1 MGCLYGPRVSPGPA
15 DEGKRPNVL
24 VLYGLLQHP
33 VRAWHQQHLY
43 SLRRYG
49 SGRYFYVNTGVRR
62 LPFWLRHVNFDAV
75 VFHHTLTGQRMQPP
89 ILAHMLRRARALRD
103 IAPVRIALLQ
113 DEVIFTDLMSELFE
127 EFAIDHAF
135 SLAPDTE
142 WKKIYPKAD
151 HERVKF
157 HRVLAGY
164 LDEDSYPRI
173 EQILAET
180 PERTIDV
187 GYRAWSG
194 LMSLGRQGQLRRRI
208 AEVFKPAAER
218 RGLRTDISVDEGD
231 VHHGD
236 DWYRYLAK
244 VKYVLGAE
252 GGATVIDRSG
262 EIYVRTQRYVAEHP
276 DATFEEVEK
285 ACFPGE
291 DGRVALV
298 AISPRHLDAAATR
311 TCQVLVEGDYSG
323 VLEAGEHFIEIKR
336 DLSNAEEVLD
346 LMADEHLRQ
355 RITDQA
361 YRDIVESGRYTYR
374 RFVEQIEAE
383 SGIAAAEPRDAYG
396 PGLRARHR
404 LAAATDRLSWTK
416 MAVYVYSA
424 RALRWIGSH
433 LLPRRLTEWGR
444 ERLLKAPA
452 QAEDQNPLE

>member
-1 MGCLYGPRVSPGPA
+1 M
-15 DEGKRPNVL
+15 L

-33 VRAWHQQHLY
+33 VRAWHRQHLY
-43 SLRRYG
+43 SFRRYG
-49 SGRYFYVNTGVRR
+49 SARYFYVNTGVRR
-62 LPFWLRHVNFDAV
+62 LPLWLRRVKFDAV

-89 ILAHMLRRARALRD
+89 ILSHMLRRARALRE

-113 DEVIFTDLMSELFE
+113 DECIFTDLMSELFE
-127 EFAIDHAF
+127 EFAVDHAF

-142 WKKIYPKAD
+142 WKKVYPAAD
-151 HERVKF
+151 HERVRF

-164 LDEDSYPRI
+164 LDEESYERI
-173 EQILAET
+173 DEIVAAT

-252 GGATVIDRSG
+252 GGATVLDRSG
-262 EIYVRTQRYVAEHP
+262 DIYVRTERYLAEHP
-276 DATFEEVEK
+276 DATFEEVEA

-291 DGRVALV
+291 DGRLALF

-323 VLEAGEHFIEIKR
+323 VLEAGKHFIEIKR
-336 DLSNAEEVLD
+336 DLSNVEEVLD
-346 LMADEHLRQ
+346 QMTDEELRK
-355 RITDQA
+355 RITADA

-374 RFVEQIEAE
+374 RFVEQIETE
-383 SGIAAAEPRDAYG
+383 SGLAAATPREAYG
-396 PGLRARHR
+396 FGLRVRHR
-404 LAAATDRLSWTK
+404 LAEATDRLSWTK
-416 MAVYVYSA
+416 MAIYVYSA
-424 RALRWIGSH
+424 RALRWIGKV
-433 LLPRRLTEWGR
+433 LLPRRLTESVR
-444 ERLLKAPA
+444 ERLLK
-452 QAEDQNPLE
+452 

>member
-1 MGCLYGPRVSPGPA
+1 M
-15 DEGKRPNVL
+15 L

-33 VRAWHQQHLY
+33 VRAWHRQHLY
-43 SLRRYG
+43 SFRRYG
-49 SGRYFYVNTGVRR
+49 SARYFYVNTGVRR
-62 LPFWLRHVNFDAV
+62 LPLWLRRVKFDAV

-89 ILAHMLRRARALRD
+89 ILSHMLRRARALRE

-113 DEVIFTDLMSELFE
+113 DECIFTDLMSELFE
-127 EFAIDHAF
+127 EFAVDHAF

-142 WKKIYPKAD
+142 WKKVYPAAD
-151 HERVKF
+151 HERVRF

-164 LDEDSYPRI
+164 LDEESYERI
-173 EQILAET
+173 DEIVAAT

-252 GGATVIDRSG
+252 GGATVLDRSG
-262 EIYVRTQRYVAEHP
+262 DIYVRTERYLAEHP
-276 DATFEEVEK
+276 DATFEEVEA

-291 DGRVALV
+291 DGRLALF

-323 VLEAGEHFIEIKR
+323 VLEAGKHFIEIKR
-336 DLSNAEEVLD
+336 DLSNVEEVLD
-346 LMADEHLRQ
+346 QMADEELRK
-355 RITDQA
+355 RITEDA

-374 RFVEQIEAE
+374 RFVEQIETE
-383 SGIAAAEPRDAYG
+383 SGLAAATPREAYG
-396 PGLRARHR
+396 FGLRVRHR
-404 LAAATDRLSWTK
+404 LAEATDRLSWTK
-416 MAVYVYSA
+416 MAIYVYSA
-424 RALRWIGSH
+424 RALRWIGNV
-433 LLPRRLTEWGR
+433 LLPRRLTESVR
-444 ERLLKAPA
+444 ERLLK
-452 QAEDQNPLE
+452 